1 MKSPLARETPN
12 LIDPILL
19 WFKASP
25 VRRGLGLLI
34 NVVGLMVAIYALVH
48 SVITIP
54 HVSMAA
60 VGGLAAAACTGL
72 GACFII
78 FFRNISQKLQDCLMG
93 FGAGVMLAAC
103 SFSLIIPGI
112 EASEGLG
119 YAGYEAASII
129 GLSILLGVGFMLLI
143 DNQLPHEHFIKG
155 LEGPHSALIRR
166 TWLFIFAIALHNFPE
181 GMAIGVAYASSP
193 EAGLSLATGI
203 SIQDIPEGLVV
214 ALALVAAGYRK
225 SSAVLVGILTGLIE
239 PVGAIIGAAVIGHAA
254 YLLPWGLGLS
264 AGAMLFVISH
274 EIIPETHRKGHEITA
289 TLGLT
294 VGFVIMM
301 VLDNAFH

>member
-1 MKSPLARETPN
+1 MKSPASDDTPSV
-12 LIDPILL
+12 IDPILL

-34 NVVGLMVAIYALVH
+34 NIIGLIVAIYAMIH
-48 SVITIP
+48 SILTME
-54 HVSMAA
+54 HVVLAA
-60 VGGLAAAACTGL
+60 MGGLVAAACTGL
-72 GACFII
+72 GACLII
-78 FFRNISQKLQDCLMG
+78 FFRNISQRLQDSLMG

-112 EASEGLG
+112 AASEDLG
-119 YAGYEAASII
+119 FAGYEAAGII
-129 GLSILLGVGFMLLI
+129 GLSILLGVGLMLII
-143 DNQLPHEHFIKG
+143 DSQLPHEHFIKG

-214 ALALVAAGYRK
+214 ALALVAAGYSK
-225 SSAVLVGILTGLIE
+225 SSAVIVGILTGLIE
-239 PVGAIIGAAVIGHAA
+239 PIGAIIGAAVIGHAA

-274 EIIPETHRKGHEITA
+274 EIIPETHRKGHEISA

-294 VGFVIMM
+294 IGFVIMM

>member
-1 MKSPLARETPN
+1 MKSPASDDTPSV
-12 LIDPILL
+12 IDPILL

-34 NVVGLMVAIYALVH
+34 NIIGLIVAIYAMIH
-48 SVITIP
+48 SILTME
-54 HVSMAA
+54 HVALAA
-60 VGGLAAAACTGL
+60 MGGLVAAACTGL
-72 GACFII
+72 GACLII
-78 FFRNISQKLQDCLMG
+78 FFRNISQRLQDSLMG

-112 EASEGLG
+112 AASEDLG
-119 YAGYEAASII
+119 FAGYEAAGII
-129 GLSILLGVGFMLLI
+129 GLSILLGVGLMLII
-143 DNQLPHEHFIKG
+143 DSQLPHEHFIKG

-225 SSAVLVGILTGLIE
+225 SSAVLVG
-239 PVGAIIGAAVIGHAA
+239 
-254 YLLPWGLGLS
+254 
-264 AGAMLFVISH
+264 
-274 EIIPETHRKGHEITA
+274 
-289 TLGLT
+289 
-294 VGFVIMM
+294 
-301 VLDNAFH
+301 